1 MQAFCWNLFYFLN
14 VLAVLTSMLR
24 RIMGIEK
31 TLQEH
36 SSMLTR
42 VLDVLDVQEDAG
54 PLLEEAVATVEELME
69 LDEKL
74 QNKDFAKKMVSWLKA
89 NTWYCLDITE
99 KLLTRMWNDSTN
111 RIEWHWKYNAWSNA
125 WSKLVLFYC

>member
-1 MQAFCWNLFYFLN
+1 
-14 VLAVLTSMLR
+14 
-24 RIMGIEK
+24 MGIEK

-74 QNKDFAKKMVSWLKA
+74 QNKDFAKKMVS
-89 NTWYCLDITE
+89 
-99 KLLTRMWNDSTN
+99 
-111 RIEWHWKYNAWSNA
+111 
-125 WSKLVLFYC
+125 

>member
-1 MQAFCWNLFYFLN
+1 
-14 VLAVLTSMLR
+14 
-24 RIMGIEK
+24 MGIEK

-42 VLDVLDVQEDAG
+42 VLDVLDVQEDTG

-74 QNKDFAKKMVSWLKA
+74 QNKDFAKKMVS
-89 NTWYCLDITE
+89 
-99 KLLTRMWNDSTN
+99 
-111 RIEWHWKYNAWSNA
+111 
-125 WSKLVLFYC
+125 

>member
-1 MQAFCWNLFYFLN
+1 MQAFCLNLSYFLN

-31 TLQEH
+31 PLQEH

-42 VLDVLDVQEDAG
+42 VLDVLGVQDDTR
-54 PLLEEAVATVEELME
+54 PLLEEAVTTIEELME

-74 QNKDFAKKMVSWLKA
+74 QNKDFAKTWLV
-89 NTWYCLDITE
+89 D
-99 KLLTRMWNDSTN
+99 
-111 RIEWHWKYNAWSNA
+111 
-125 WSKLVLFYC
+125 